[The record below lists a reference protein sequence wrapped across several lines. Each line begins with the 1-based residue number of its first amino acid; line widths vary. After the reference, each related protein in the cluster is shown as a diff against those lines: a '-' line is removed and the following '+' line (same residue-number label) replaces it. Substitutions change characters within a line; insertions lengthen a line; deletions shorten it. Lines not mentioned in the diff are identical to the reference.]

1 MNKKPFI
8 SFKNA
13 VLLVIIII
21 ISFIA
26 ISLLLQGE
34 PTLRMIFGDLAS
46 PIIELLVI
54 VSLLYA
60 AQQSKKQ
67 EKTMQ
72 IAWMLMAV
80 ALISYTL
87 GDITWALLELVFHE
101 NPFPSVA
108 DIFYLLFYPLFAI
121 GIYFLPRDKF
131 NYTEKVKIILEI
143 GIVILTVGL
152 IFWVFLIEP
161 NLSNNEGFYSSMI
174 AITYIIGDFVL
185 FFALMK
191 ILYSHFKKEY
201 YDVMILLG
209 LGVISLILSDCIY
222 SYQTL
227 QGTYISGGLLDVGW
241 IIGLLL
247 VGLASFLHA
256 SDEKYNF
263 YKYTESLSFAKRS
276 NLSSNLPPFLVLI
289 AFILLLWTNK
299 TQSQTNINLIE
310 IVVGAIILMVLL
322 RQVLIEKS
330 LLLSEKNYRELVDN
344 SLVGIYKTNLAGD
357 ILFANES
364 LVKIFEFESSEDL
377 QAKKIEEL
385 YKNPE
390 TRKEFVYK
398 LKKEGKLSQYELE
411 MVSNTGNIVNMLISA
426 NLTGDIIS
434 GMLMDITL
442 RKNTEKALQD
452 NEEKYHTLFESN
464 PNYTMLLNL
473 DGVILDVNS
482 VTAEF
487 ISTAPEKLIGRKLL
501 ELGIFPEADVHF
513 QREKFSQALQGDT
526 VEPFQYKLINKK
538 GEYSWVQSQLVP
550 IKKDGG
556 INSILVI
563 ATDITERKKA
573 IDNLK
578 SSVNEKEILIKEVHH
593 RVKNNMQIIS
603 SLLSLQS
610 QHLTED
616 EEVAQDVLKESQ
628 NRVKSMAMIHEKLYQ
643 SKDFTHIKFEDYIK
657 RLISNLFYS
666 YDTKMDQIKLR
677 VDVED
682 IDLNM
687 ETAIPCG
694 LIISELFS
702 NSLKYAFP
710 EGKSG
715 EIRVSLEKYQDDE
728 HEWNYILT
736 VQDNGIGLPSDFDIR
751 NTRTL
756 GLELVNS
763 LTKQIDGTLELDS
776 SNGTKFKITF
786 KELKYKQRL

>member
-1 MNKKPFI
+1 MNNPPLSFKKASYVTIIIVI
-8 SFKNA
+8 SF
-13 VLLVIIII
+13 II
-21 ISFIA
+21 IS
-26 ISLLLQGE
+26 LLIQDQS
-34 PTLRMIFGDLAS
+34 TLKTIFSDLSS
-46 PIIELLVI
+46 PLIEILVI
-54 VSLLYA
+54 SSLFYA
-60 AQQSKKQ
+60 AYRSSKQ
-67 EKTMQ
+67 GTHMQ
-72 IAWMLMAV
+72 IAWTLLGV
-80 ALISYTL
+80 AILCYAI
-87 GDITWALLELVFHE
+87 GDVIWGVLELGYNQ
-101 NPFPSVA
+101 NPFPSLA
-108 DIFYLLFYPLFAI
+108 DIFYLLFYPFFVM
-121 GIYFLPRDKF
+121 GVYFFPREHF
-131 NYTEKVKIILEI
+131 NRLEELKIILEM
-143 GIVILTVGL
+143 GIMILTVGL
-152 IFWVFLIEP
+152 ILWIFLIEP
-161 NLSNNEGFYSSMI
+161 NISSREDFLAMI
-174 AITYIIGDFVL
+174 ISITYVIGDFILL
-185 FFALMK
+185 FAMMRL
-191 ILYSHFKKEY
+191 IYSKFKEEY
-201 YDVMILLG
+201 YSTMLLLG
-209 LGVISLILSDCIY
+209 LGIIALIISDCIY
-222 SYQTL
+222 SYQNL
-227 QGTYISGGLLDVGW
+227 QGTYISGGLLDTGW
-241 IIGLLL
+241 IIGMLL
-247 VGLASFLHA
+247 VGLASFLHT
-256 SDEKYNF
+256 SGEKYDF
-263 YKYTESLSFAKRS
+263 YKYIKFLPLAKRS
-276 NLSSNLPPFLVLI
+276 SFITSLPLFCVLI
-289 AFILLLWTNK
+289 AFVLLFWANNIQPQPHLILIK
-299 TQSQTNINLIE
+299 AG
-310 IVVGAIILMVLL
+310 VGIIILMVVFRQLL
-322 RQVLIEKS
+322 TEKA
-330 LLLSEKNYRELVDN
+330 LVLSEKSYRDLVDN
-344 SLVGIYKTNLAGD
+344 SLVGIYKTNLEGN

-364 LVKIFEFESSEDL
+364 LAKIFEFESVEDF
-377 QAKKIEEL
+377 QTRKTTAL

-390 TRKEFVYK
+390 TRNKFIYK
-398 LKKEGKLSQYELE
+398 LKKEGKLNQYELE
-411 MVSNTGNIVNMLISA
+411 MVSNSGNIINMLISA

-434 GMLMDITL
+434 GMLMDITR
-442 RKNTEKALQD
+442 RKNTEKALKD

-473 DGVILDVNS
+473 EGVILDVNS

-487 ISTAPEKLIGRKLL
+487 IGIAPEKLIGKKLL
-501 ELGIFPEADVHF
+501 ELGLFPKVDVSF
-513 QREKFSQALQGDT
+513 QREKFSQALKGDT
-526 VEPFQYKLINKK
+526 VKPFQYKLINKK

-578 SSVNEKEILIKEVHH
+578 SSVNEKEILIKEIHH

-666 YDTKMDQIKLR
+666 YDTKMEQIKLR

-715 EIRVSLEKYQDDE
+715 EIRVSLKKYQDNE
-728 HEWNYILT
+728 QEWNYILT
-736 VQDNGIGLPSDFDIR
+736 VQDNGIGLPADFDFR

-763 LTKQIDGTLELDS
+763 LTKQIDGTLELDR
-776 SNGTKFKITF
+776 NHGTTFKITF